1 MLDGCIS
8 DCPAEGALHT
18 LELAFQGATI
28 CIAAGCD
35 QSESEP
41 TIEQG
46 KENHGRHAMKWIT
59 MIGIGLGIV
68 WLWSSINSS
77 QRDIAQAQAVIESAR
92 AAQEAAK
99 AANTAA
105 TGLSIMGSGQT
116 LILLLLTAALVGTW
130 ALVIYLVIQRVNR
143 SKTDQRI
150 KRRPQSGLLLT
161 DEQPRGTDLGM
172 LIQLETLAALRS
184 LRGREPG
191 SPASTQIQIPAQVEE
206 EDELW

>member
-1 MLDGCIS
+1 
-8 DCPAEGALHT
+8 
-18 LELAFQGATI
+18 
-28 CIAAGCD
+28 
-35 QSESEP
+35 
-41 TIEQG
+41 
-46 KENHGRHAMKWIT
+46 MKWIA

-68 WLWSSINSS
+68 WLWSSISSS
-77 QRDIAQAQAVIESAR
+77 QRDIAQAQAVIESAK

-130 ALVIYLVIQRVNR
+130 ALVVYLVIQRVNR

-191 SPASTQIQIPAQVEE
+191 SPASTQIQIPAHVEE